1 MSDDEIN
8 DIVVVPQNNA
18 TPQNQGSGNNANVTP
33 SVTPNPAPQEVGQ
46 NDDNGEA
53 DFGLAKGKTNL
64 NPTPQVTTTPNPA
77 PGANATTTTTETPKD
92 KSMELLD
99 DTYGGT
105 LKEYGEVIKKLE
117 EERKIAQKEDEKRT
131 RREANMQMI
140 SSIVDGLGG
149 LANLI
154 GVTQG
159 ASNINL
165 ASATGALDPKFEAA
179 RQQRRADIKDI
190 NTRLDQKIKELNAV
204 KEKYGTTKANLQ
216 RSLDSEEKEYDY
228 KNKNLAL
235 QWEELRRGDEYK
247 KLSLGETIRHNTA
260 LEANAKA
267 QLDLQT
273 SRLRSELRK
282 DNVGLVSGDSLVS
295 IPRENVNEQT
305 IGQIYNLVEDDVKE
319 RFFGSTTNKDVTQG
333 ADGSIKIRP
342 TSKVQTSTGAPT
354 LEQMLAI
361 VGMASQGDSQN
372 AATIREAISQLANK
386 SKGKSSSSIGW

>member
-18 TPQNQGSGNNANVTP
+18 TPQNQGSGNSANVTP
-33 SVTPNPAPQEVGQ
+33 SVTPNPAPQVVGQ
-46 NDDNGEA
+46 SDDNGEA

-99 DTYGGT
+99 ETYGGT

-117 EERKIAQKEDEKRT
+117 EERKTAQKEDEVRT
-131 RREANMQMI
+131 RRESNMQMI

-190 NTRLDQKIKELNAV
+190 NTRLDQKMKELTAV
-204 KEKYGTTKANLQ
+204 KEKYGATKANLQ
-216 RSLDSEEKEYDY
+216 RSIDAEKKEYDY
-228 KNKNLAL
+228 KDKNLAL
-235 QWEELRRGDEYK
+235 QWEELRKSAEFK
-247 KLSLGETIRHNTA
+247 NLSLGETIRHNTA
-260 LEANAKA
+260 MEANAKK
-267 QLDLQT
+267 QLEQQAT
-273 SRLRSELRK
+273 KLRSELKK

-305 IGQIYNLVEDDVKE
+305 IGQIYNLVEDNVKAAFLGE
-319 RFFGSTTNKDVTQG
+319 KTDIYGNKIT
-333 ADGSIKIRP
+333 P
-342 TSKVQTSTGAPT
+342 TPT
-354 LEQMLAI
+354 LENMLAI

-372 AATIREAISQLANK
+372 AVSIREAISELANK